1 MELFDETEYTAQA
14 KPLADRMRPSTLTG
28 FIGQSQLVGQG
39 RFVRGIIERKQ
50 LPSLILWGP
59 PGSGK
64 TTLARIIAN
73 SVDAIFIEY
82 SAIMSGVKEIREVA
96 KQAKD
101 SLRRGKKTVLFID
114 EIHRFNKSQ
123 QDAFL
128 HSVEDGTITLI
139 GATTEN
145 PSFEVN
151 APLLSRCKVLALERL
166 TEESITAILGRAIKD
181 VAQGYGRFA
190 VHIEKDAIEFI
201 AAVADGDARS
211 ALNCLETAFNLT
223 TPDENSGRT
232 ITVEAAGEAMQKK
245 PLIYDKAGEEHY
257 NVISA
262 FIKSMRGSDPDA
274 ALYYLARM
282 VEAGE
287 EALFI
292 ARRMVIFASE
302 DIGNADPNALSVAI
316 NVKDAVHFVGMPEG
330 WIPLA
335 HGVTYLATAPKSNA
349 SYTAYLEALEE
360 VKRHGAAPTPLHIRN
375 APTDLMKRL
384 GYAKGYK
391 YPHNFKGAEV
401 AQQYLPDCLN
411 GKSFYKPFGH
421 GFEKEIIERMR
432 TKKKE

>member
-1 MELFDETEYTAQA
+1 
-14 KPLADRMRPSTLTG
+14 MRPSTLTG

-39 RFVRGIIERKQ
+39 RFVYGLIEKK
-50 LPSLILWGP
+50 LSPSLILWGP

-73 SVDAIFIEY
+73 STGAIFVEY
-82 SAIMSGVKEIREVA
+82 SAVMAGVKEIREVA
-96 KQAKD
+96 RQAKEG
-101 SLRRGKKTVLFID
+101 LRRGKKTVLFID

-151 APLLSRCKVLALERL
+151 APLLSRCKVLVLERL
-166 TEESITAILGRAIKD
+166 TEESIASILDRAIKD
-181 VAQGYGRFA
+181 ADKGLGRFA
-190 VHIEKDAIEFI
+190 INIEKNAIEFI
-201 AAVADGDARS
+201 ARVADGDARS

-223 TPDENSGRT
+223 TPHENGARH
-232 ITVEAAGEAMQKK
+232 ITVEAAAEAMQKK
-245 PLIYDKAGEEHY
+245 ALIYDKAGEEHY

-262 FIKSMRGSDPDA
+262 FIKSMRGGDPDA

-287 EALFI
+287 DALFI

-349 SYTAYLEALEE
+349 SYTAYLEALED
-360 VKRHGAAPTPLHIRN
+360 VKRYGAAPTPLHIRN

-391 YPHNFKGAEV
+391 YPHGFKDTEV
-401 AQQYLPDCLN
+401 TQQYLPDCLK
-411 GKSFYKPFGH
+411 GRDYYKPFGH

-432 TKKKE
+432 NKKKE